1 MRNKKWLWQAGV
13 IVVATGFWFTG
24 NRGLAIY
31 GWVMGLIGLGL
42 AIRESRQEVP
52 PEPVPEDAGTPVLA
66 PDQDPVLVA
75 AAAARVRTSRWGA
88 VAGAVVTVV
97 LAGVAFL
104 PLGSWRSLFIGLA
117 VTAAAGAVSAVIDSV
132 RFAPR
137 LPDTW
142 TELEVLGPAESKPWR
157 LARTPDGT
165 ELAFK
170 LSSTGDV
177 LTRHID
183 LTSRLCTLGE
193 PRVGGPVRIAVPG
206 QPLLGL
212 ATFSLP

>member
-1 MRNKKWLWQAGV
+1 MWRSVWS
-13 IVVATGFWFTG
+13 G
-24 NRGLAIY
+24 NR
-31 GWVMGLIGLGL
+31 
-42 AIRESRQEVP
+42 S
-52 PEPVPEDAGTPVLA
+52 
-66 PDQDPVLVA
+66 
-75 AAAARVRTSRWGA
+75 ARSGVR
-88 VAGAVVTVV
+88 V
-97 LAGVAFL
+97 
-104 PLGSWRSLFIGLA
+104 
-117 VTAAAGAVSAVIDSV
+117 
-132 RFAPR
+132 
-137 LPDTW
+137 
-142 TELEVLGPAESKPWR
+142 PWR